1 MRTAITTTIL
11 IINPTHTNRNMKKLL
26 ITLVL
31 IFVAGIVSAQ
41 TYSKELEK
49 SAKKGDPVAQKDL
62 GVCYLEGKGTKQD
75 IKKAYKWLSE
85 SLEQGNADAMYY
97 IALMA
102 DRSLLSEASVKIPAF
117 KERGGSSEQRYA
129 RYMYKKA
136 AELDQ
141 PNALIWLGR
150 DFDAINENKLAFDCY
165 KKAAD
170 AGNGEAQY
178 LLGYMYYYGLGTS
191 TNLGEAK
198 RLFTLAA
205 ENGREE
211 ALAMVNEIRE
221 KREKEIRD
229 SIENVRREEE
239 RIRKEEEERR
249 LAAEREIKAQQD
261 KEAAKK
267 WEQMIV
273 GKKYVSENI
282 HFASAETESLL
293 ATLKINLK
301 QSYKFLADGKVIDIK
316 EMTVNPATSNRY
328 VANGIKERTDG
339 TRHRTYTITGDGE
352 ITLPGDGESA
362 PITMYIRNNGSFLEF
377 NTLYT
382 GSIKCVNSSI
392 SQASS
397 STNGWAG
404 RVYKTNALTIT
415 DRELASA
422 LNNKMFTLKTGMTL
436 TFDSDTQLTIHFYPE
451 ITDKI
456 GMTEEQKRMIYGQ
469 IESMFEERTESYSVK
484 NGKIVCEG
492 ATLNILNNGKQLSFT
507 SNPIK
512 GTLNRIK

>member
-1 MRTAITTTIL
+1 MRMAIITTIL
-11 IINPTHTNRNMKKLL
+11 ITNLTHTNRNMKKLL
-26 ITLVL
+26 FTIVFVLVSG
-31 IFVAGIVSAQ
+31 FVVAQ
-41 TYSKELEK
+41 TYNKELEK

-62 GVCYLEGKGTKQD
+62 GVCYLEGNGTNQN
-75 IKKAYKWLSE
+75 IKKAYKWLLE
-85 SLEQGNADAMYY
+85 SSEQGNADAMYH

-102 DRSLLSEASVKIPAF
+102 DRSLLSQASIKIPAV
-117 KERGGSSEQRYA
+117 KEHGGKPEIRYA
-129 RYMYKKA
+129 RYMYKQA
-136 AELDQ
+136 AELGQ
-141 PNALIWLGR
+141 PNALVWLGR
-150 DFDAINENKLAFDCY
+150 SCDEKGETEQAFECY

-170 AGNGEAQY
+170 AGNSEAQY
-178 LLGYMYYYGLGTS
+178 LLGYMYYYGLGT
-191 TNLGEAK
+191 TANMGEAK
-198 RLFTLAA
+198 KLFSQAA
-205 ENGREE
+205 EKGHKG

-221 KREKEIRD
+221 KREKEIKD

-239 RIRKEEEERR
+239 KR
-249 LAAEREIKAQQD
+249 LAAELEIKAQQD

-282 HFASAETESLL
+282 HFASTETESLL

-301 QSYKFLADGKVIDIK
+301 QSYEFFADGKVIDKK
-316 EMTVNPATSNRY
+316 EMTVSPATSNRY
-328 VANGIKERTDG
+328 AANGIKERTDG

-362 PITMYIRNNGSFLEF
+362 PITMYIRNNGSYLEF
-377 NTLYT
+377 NSLYT
-382 GSIKCVNSSI
+382 GSIKCVNSSV
-392 SQASS
+392 SRTSS
-397 STNGWAG
+397 STNSWAG

-456 GMTEEQKRMIYGQ
+456 GMTEEQKRIIYGQ